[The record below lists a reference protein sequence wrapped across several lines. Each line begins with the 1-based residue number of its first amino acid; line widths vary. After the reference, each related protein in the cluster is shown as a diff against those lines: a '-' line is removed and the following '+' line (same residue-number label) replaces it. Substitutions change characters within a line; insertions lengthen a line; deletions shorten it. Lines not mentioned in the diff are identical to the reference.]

1 MTPFLDRLR
10 QRKIVQWSLA
20 YLAGAWLVLQ
30 VVDVVAEPWHLSDG
44 LQRGV
49 QVALGVGFFMA
60 LVLAWHHGERGR
72 QRVTGGEVL
81 SLAGL
86 LALGGVL
93 VGYFWSGAD
102 GGSEGVGLERVP
114 ARFVEDR
121 VVVAPFHN
129 LTGDPSMDALGQM
142 AAGWITRGLLET
154 GAVDVVPTR
163 TALKALGYVDSPSAP
178 AGADPIVA
186 LAEEVAAP
194 LVISG
199 ELYRTGDRLT
209 ATAEIS
215 DARRGESLVAFD
227 PVESPVGTPD
237 SLVVALREQIMVGV
251 ASALDARTAGW
262 QAATGSPPSLE
273 AYRLYAQGLERFLV
287 YDLGRAFDD
296 FTKAAAMDSTFAPEP
311 LLWAS
316 MAAYWLGRRAEG
328 DSIGRS
334 LAARR
339 QELRPHLRAW
349 LDWNRAFYRRDL
361 VDALAQS
368 RAVSEY
374 WPEYE
379 YHVAW
384 HALHLGRPAEA
395 LEILLRLDPE
405 RGAMREFSSYW
416 MARIEARHRLGDH
429 ELELEDA
436 DGYMRLYPQEANVRV
451 YRMLPLAALGRTAEI
466 ERALEEELSLPDG
479 RENFARLAR
488 WAAWELWAHG
498 HTELAGTVSQRAA
511 ERFDMGPDAPPFGP
525 QGLAPYAWALYSAG
539 DWEGALAAAER
550 GLEQLPKEWWFL
562 YVAGASAARLGDVE
576 QARLMDERLRGLEG
590 PYSYGLPSRRRANI
604 AALLG
609 EHEEA
614 VRLLRQ
620 ALDRGY
626 IADGLGLAFDLHWDM
641 DFEGLLDYAPFLD
654 LMEPS
659 G

>member
-1 MTPFLDRLR
+1 VTPFLDRLR
-10 QRKIVQWSLA
+10 QRKIVQWALA

-30 VVDVVAEPWHLSDG
+30 VVDVVAEPWHLSDS

-72 QRVTGGEVL
+72 QHVSGGELL
-81 SLAGL
+81 SLTAL
-86 LALGGVL
+86 LALAGVL
-93 VGYFWSGAD
+93 IAVFWTRTETESADAD
-102 GGSEGVGLERVP
+102 GGVEP
-114 ARFVEDR
+114 ARFVEGR
-121 VVVAPFHN
+121 VVVAPFQN
-129 LTGDPSMDALGQM
+129 LTGDPSLDPLGQM

-154 GAVDVVPTR
+154 GAVDIVPTQ
-163 TALKALGYVDSPSAP
+163 TALKAWGYVDSPSAP
-178 AGADPIVA
+178 AADDPIA
-186 LAEEVAAP
+186 SLAEEVAAP

-199 ELYRTGDRLT
+199 ELYRTGEQVR
-209 ATAEIS
+209 AVAEIS
-215 DARRGESLVAFD
+215 DARRGESLVAFE
-227 PVESPVGTPD
+227 PVEAPWGDPD
-237 SLVVALREQIMVGV
+237 SLVVALRERVMVGV
-251 ASALDARTAGW
+251 AGALDTRTAGW
-262 QAATGSPPSLE
+262 QAATGSPPTLE
-273 AYRLYAQGLERFLV
+273 AYRLYIQGLERFLV

-296 FTKAAAMDSTFAPEP
+296 FTRAAAMDSSFAPEP

-316 MAAYWLGRRAEG
+316 VAAYWLGRRAEG

-368 RAVSEY
+368 RTVSEY

-416 MARIEARHRLGDH
+416 MVRVEARHRLGDH

-436 DGYMRLYPQEANVRV
+436 DRYLSLYPEAANARV
-451 YRMLPLAALGRTAEI
+451 YRLLPLAALGRTAEI

-498 HTELAGTVSQRAA
+498 HAELARTVSRRAVQWF
-511 ERFDMGPDAPPFGP
+511 EIGPDSPPFGP
-525 QGLAPYAWALYSAG
+525 QGLASYALALYGAG

-550 GLEQLPKEWWFL
+550 GLAQLPEERWFL
-562 YVAGASAARLGDVE
+562 YVAGASAARLGDRE
-576 QARLMDERLRGLEG
+576 QARLMDERLKGLEG

-609 EHEEA
+609 EREEA
-614 VRLLRQ
+614 VRLLRE

-626 IADGLGLAFDLHWDM
+626 IADGVGLSFDLHRDM
-641 DFEGLLDYAPFLD
+641 DFEGLRDYAPFLD